1 MNGYLLEPQPSPQ
14 GEGSPLD
21 THAAIWFLTG
31 DTLLS
36 KTANQI
42 ISEGVNRVYLSVASA
57 WELAIKI
64 SIGKLRFPGNSAGF
78 IQAVQDNDI
87 TIIPINPAQLTA
99 LESLP
104 LLHRDPFDR
113 LLIATAI
120 SEQMT
125 IISADKNIAQ
135 YDVPLV
141 W

>member
-1 MNGYLLEPQPSPQ
+1 MVLSFSP
-14 GEGSPLD
+14 
-21 THAAIWFLTG
+21 F
-31 DTLLS
+31 
-36 KTANQI
+36 KTAH
-42 ISEGVNRVYLSVASA
+42 
-57 WELAIKI
+57 
-64 SIGKLRFPGNSAGF
+64 
-78 IQAVQDNDI
+78 
-87 TIIPINPAQLTA
+87 LTV

-125 IISADKNIAQ
+125 LISADKNIAQ